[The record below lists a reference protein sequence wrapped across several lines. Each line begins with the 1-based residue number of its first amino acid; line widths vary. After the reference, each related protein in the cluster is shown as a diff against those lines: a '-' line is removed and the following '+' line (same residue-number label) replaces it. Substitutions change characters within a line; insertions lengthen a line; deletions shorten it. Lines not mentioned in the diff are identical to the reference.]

1 MQLSD
6 KAQEALNQVVA
17 RFQSGDLSAVVEVVR
32 LRRQAADAPSQSWS
46 LSNQVLAYIQTHS
59 LDCRGYRQWE
69 QVGRQ
74 VRKGARAA
82 WILAPITILI
92 ENEDGEK
99 VSVVRGFK
107 SVPVFAVHDTD
118 GKPLPQ
124 VDYTPPILPPLS
136 DVARKLGV
144 TVAWQPTPAD
154 RLGDCDLTGQ
164 RIRVGTHDAQVFF
177 HELAHAAHARLNGHL
192 RGGQHADQETIAE
205 FTACVLMQ
213 LYGLGDRSGN
223 AWRYI
228 RSYNSDPIRAIAE
241 ALTTVEKVLEVLG
254 V

>member
-1 MQLSD
+1 
-6 KAQEALNQVVA
+6 
-17 RFQSGDLSAVVEVVR
+17 VEVVC
-32 LRRQAADAPSQSWS
+32 LRRHEADAPSQAWS
-46 LSNQVLAYIQTHS
+46 LSNQVLAYVQTGS

-69 QVGRQ
+69 QVGRH
-74 VRKGARAA
+74 VKRDSRAA
-82 WILAPITILI
+82 YILAPITILV

-107 SVPVFAVHDTD
+107 SVPVFAVHDTE

-124 VDYTPPILPPLS
+124 VDYTPATLPPLS

-144 TVAWQPTPAD
+144 TVCWHPTPTD
-154 RLGDCDLTGQ
+154 RLGDCNASGTH
-164 RIRVGTHDAQVFF
+164 INVGTHDVEVFF
-177 HELAHAAHARLNGHL
+177 HKLAHAAHARINGQL
-192 RGGQHADQETIAE
+192 KGGQHADQETIAE
-205 FTACVLMQ
+205 FSACVLMQ

-228 RSYNSDPIRAIAE
+228 SCYAKDPIQAIAS
-241 ALTTVEKVLEVLG
+241 ALTTVEKVLAALG